1 MKNFKTE
8 RRFAKISKAA
18 SNRQKSLMVILENI
32 HDPHNVSAIYRS
44 CDAVGILKVGLVYT
58 HEKFPKI
65 SRVTSSSANKWIE
78 TIKFNSVQECVV
90 FLKENNFKIYV
101 SILDENAKNI
111 YDVDFTIPSAIVM
124 GNEHRGVS
132 KEFIENAD
140 EKIYIPMR
148 GMIQSLNVSVA
159 TAVTLYEAHR
169 QRTIKG
175 MYDKPDLSNDELEKL
190 INQWCEKWI
199 IDLIK

>member
-1 MKNFKTE
+1 MKKFKTE
-8 RRFAKISKAA
+8 KRLAKITKAA
-18 SNRQKSLMVILENI
+18 RARQKSLFVILENI

-44 CDAVGILKVGLVYT
+44 CDAVGVLSVGLVYT
-58 HEKFPKI
+58 NEKFPKI
-65 SRVTSSSANKWIE
+65 SKVTSSSANKWIE
-78 TIKFNSVQECVV
+78 TLRFNSVEECVAY
-90 FLKENNFKIYV
+90 LKENEFKIFV
-101 SILDENAKNI
+101 SILDANAKSI

-132 KEFIENAD
+132 NEFIKYAD

-169 QRTIKG
+169 QRTFKG
-175 MYDKPDLSNDELEKL
+175 MYETPDLSNDELESL
-190 INQWCEKWI
+190 INKWCDK
-199 IDLIK
+199 